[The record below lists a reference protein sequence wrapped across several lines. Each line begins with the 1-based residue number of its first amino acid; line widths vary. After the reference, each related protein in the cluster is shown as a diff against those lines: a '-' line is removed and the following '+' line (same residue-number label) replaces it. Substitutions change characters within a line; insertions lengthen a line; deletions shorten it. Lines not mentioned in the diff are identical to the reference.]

1 MKKHSADARK
11 ILATLLWRYRE
22 LVSRL
27 REAEADCLPATSDY
41 FHEKAL
47 EAWACY
53 VAAREALGEYV
64 R

>member
-27 REAEADCLPATSDY
+27 RHYESDFAY
-41 FHEKAL
+41 EKAL

-53 VAAREALGEYV
+53 VAAREALGECV